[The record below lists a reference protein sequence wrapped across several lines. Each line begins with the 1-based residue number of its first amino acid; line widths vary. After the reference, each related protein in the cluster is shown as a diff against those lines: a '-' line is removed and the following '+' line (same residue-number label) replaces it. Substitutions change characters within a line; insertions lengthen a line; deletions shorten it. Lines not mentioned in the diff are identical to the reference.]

1 MLLLSG
7 NNTLRIIKVVDT
19 ETVLI
24 LVKQNFLVYT
34 RVKFQRFYETKVAF
48 CAVPSPSTFREW

>member
-7 NNTLRIIKVVDT
+7 NNALRIIKVVDT

-34 RVKFQRFYETKVAF
+34 RVEF
-48 CAVPSPSTFREW
+48 